1 MQAYPRQHRG
11 YHLLRQLDV
20 APSADDLPYQDFSI
34 VSPLPGADGRPLPV
48 PSSWVPFPSV
58 GEERL
63 YVSPSLDEGALPARF
78 IQPLVCRRR
87 GHPAAGV
94 GYIGVDSQ
102 VWMGERYVP
111 QPSSHELPPPS
122 VAEQL
127 EIGLPRPRISVETL
141 LRAIGLD
148 SPISPALGWDG
159 HSRAPV
165 RVAVIDTD
173 CGGWGALRGTDEAA
187 LHLTPTAQWPR
198 FPRSQQSPERLQPMV
213 GHGVVMA
220 AAVEAV
226 APDVRIGL
234 FEIPFAHAS
243 YVHGTDL
250 AAALA
255 RAVGEWG
262 ADVVLVAMAHGGW
275 GTPAHLR
282 AILRGCAR
290 SGRRGRGAIIVCC
303 TGRIDQNRDLHGD
316 STVLAGDDFNA
327 QPWVIPVAAC
337 GLMGGWYRVHGHPL
351 GRQGPSVELCAP
363 GELVTFPS
371 VGAADDSSL
380 AAALVAGTA
389 ARLVATN
396 PALSLVELRHLLR
409 ATALELPSENNP
421 AAPGLESDRFNEWDR
436 TGHNF
441 KLGHGRVDALGAC
454 LAAADPICYAL
465 VATRHPLSAQPGPC
479 TSGVEVEAARN
490 WDSHLRNLAS
500 QSDLARRYLALRGHL
515 VPLVLCTPAL
525 QDALFWL
532 ARHLRALRL
541 HGPPSWPDDGTDH
554 GALNARCLHV
564 LEVLGGL
571 MEQTLTNVPVK
582 EVSQWLY
589 ELVRL
594 LEDSAPRT
602 VARFLAEALAFPSA
616 TSD

>member
-1 MQAYPRQHRG
+1 
-11 YHLLRQLDV
+11 
-20 APSADDLPYQDFSI
+20 
-34 VSPLPGADGRPLPV
+34 
-48 PSSWVPFPSV
+48 
-58 GEERL
+58 
-63 YVSPSLDEGALPARF
+63 
-78 IQPLVCRRR
+78 
-87 GHPAAGV
+87 
-94 GYIGVDSQ
+94 
-102 VWMGERYVP
+102 
-111 QPSSHELPPPS
+111 
-122 VAEQL
+122 
-127 EIGLPRPRISVETL
+127 
-141 LRAIGLD
+141 
-148 SPISPALGWDG
+148 
-159 HSRAPV
+159 
-165 RVAVIDTD
+165 
-173 CGGWGALRGTDEAA
+173 
-187 LHLTPTAQWPR
+187 
-198 FPRSQQSPERLQPMV
+198 
-213 GHGVVMA
+213 MA